1 MPLAVNFHSPKGI
14 YLQVPVL
21 SGSCLRRKKI
31 DPMFRYRQV
40 SLYGELQNRLERDT
54 NVRSNINN

>member
-1 MPLAVNFHSPKGI
+1 MPLAVNFYSSKGI

-31 DPMFRYRQV
+31 DPMVRYRQV
-40 SLYGELQNRLERDT
+40 SLDGEFQNRLASDT